1 MRPQP
6 FLVRA
11 FVISACHGAGNV
23 GGFVGDI
30 FSGSC
35 SGYEG
40 MSGMVDAEV
49 LFS

>member
-6 FLVRA
+6 SLVRV
-11 FVISACHGAGNV
+11 FVVPACHRAGNV
-23 GGFVGDI
+23 GGSVGDI
-30 FSGSC
+30 FYGSC